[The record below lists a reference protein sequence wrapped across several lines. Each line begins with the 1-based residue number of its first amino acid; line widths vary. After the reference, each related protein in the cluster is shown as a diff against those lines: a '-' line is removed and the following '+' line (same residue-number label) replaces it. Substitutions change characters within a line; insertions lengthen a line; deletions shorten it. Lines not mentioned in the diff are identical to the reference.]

1 MTSFAFTKEGKITA
15 DALHEVASYLEG
27 KAYKE
32 TYIKEVSKKLCV
44 PMTVDGIRYGLYVY
58 LNIKL

>member
-1 MTSFAFTKEGKITA
+1 MTSFAFTKEGTITA
-15 DALHEVASYLEG
+15 DALHEVAMYLEG

-32 TYIKEVSKKLCV
+32 TYIKEVAKMLSV
-44 PMTVDGIRYGLYVY
+44 PMTEEGMRYGMYVY

>member
-1 MTSFAFTKEGKITA
+1 MSSFAFTKEGMITV
-15 DALHEVASYLEG
+15 DALHEVSMFLEG

-32 TYIKEVSKKLCV
+32 TYIKEVAKMLSV
-44 PMTVDGIRYGLYVY
+44 PMTVDGIRYGMYVY